1 MSYDGIRLAKAP
13 KDPKAALKSCIR
25 HTELPLGSL
34 ATVLIPSPLH
44 YSYLTPIY
52 PPPSSPR
59 QIQYVP
65 PSVSIWCH
73 TDILSDLLICLFTL
87 SCLSHTHCLTE
98 EKKNN
103 HPHPLSS
110 RKLQEMIQKLD
121 NFLAPWVSKSD
132 GSGKRTKDDR
142 R

>member
-13 KDPKAALKSCIR
+13 KDPKAALNSCIR

-98 EKKNN
+98 EKKKQ
-103 HPHPLSS
+103 PPTSPIFQKVTGDDTETGQFSGSLGF
-110 RKLQEMIQKLD
+110 QERWEWEE
-121 NFLAPWVSKSD
+121 N
-132 GSGKRTKDDR
+132 KRR
-142 R
+142 